1 MGRRRKKR
9 SMMDYIRIPRF
20 SLDLDEEVKK
30 SVFIL
35 FVVILGM
42 LGIFSIVDMAGVMGE
57 HYKQFLLD
65 WFGWGKWLPPVML
78 VFLAYALY
86 DEERFE
92 LKKSNYLGLILFVIF
107 FQSLLLLFVERES
120 WELLLTTGSGGG
132 KLGYFFA
139 DLMVTYIGFFPALL
153 LSLGMIVVSVIL
165 MFDTTLYNLFGSE
178 SWFAKIMSPFSF
190 VLRKVFGL
198 RRKDNEEEEEE
209 DEEVEEEE
217 EEDDEEEDEEAEEG
231 DEEEEEEEDEED
243 EEEVEETPYVTSK
256 LLPEQEESIGP
267 WWENQRNKNFKIPF
281 SLLENKKGKASSG
294 DIDHNKEVIR
304 STLESFGINVSM
316 QGVSVGPT
324 VTQYT
329 FKPADGVKLSKITT
343 LSNDL
348 ALALAAKSIRI
359 EAPIPGKPLVGVEVP
374 NDTKAMVGVREIL
387 ASKAY
392 RERKSNTYLA
402 LGKDVAGK
410 ACLSNLERM
419 PHLLVAGTTNSGK
432 SVCLNTIIASLMYQ
446 NTPNDLRFI
455 MVDPKRVELTEYN
468 DIPYQLCPVI
478 TDVPKTVNALKWCL
492 GEMNKRFDLL
502 QEEGAKNIQS
512 YNETA
517 ETRMPYIVFIIDELA
532 DLMVAAAKEVEAP
545 IIRLAQMS
553 RAVGI
558 HLILATQRPSVNIIT
573 GLIKA
578 NMPARIAFS
587 VASNMDSR
595 TILDTSGAEKLIGQ
609 GDMLFMNAEIPTP
622 VRIQGAFL
630 SDDEIKKIVNHVKKK
645 GGKCNYLDGI
655 TGKKQ
660 VGLNGLTSMEVEDG
674 DELLGEAKETAIN
687 MGKASASLFQR
698 KFRIG
703 YSRAANIIDTLED
716 QGVVGPANGSKPRE
730 VLISKEQYAAMLN
743 QGVSGM
749 SVHSREEA
757 IAPDNYLGS
766 EDEDEVPPVFS
777 SEEDEED
784 EDDKE
789 DVEDENEEENEDS
802 DDNEDEEDD
811 GEEDEE
817 NEEDDKDEEDEG
829 EESEKNEEDED
840 DGKYFSK

>member
-20 SLDLDEEVKK
+20 SLDLDEEVRK
-30 SVFIL
+30 SIFIL
-35 FVVILGM
+35 LIVIFGM

-65 WFGWGKWLPPVML
+65 WFGWGKWLPPVMF

-92 LKKSNYLGLILFVIF
+92 IKKSNYLGLILFVIF
-107 FQSLLLLFVERES
+107 FQSLLLLFVERDS
-120 WELLLTTGSGGG
+120 WEVLLLSGSGGG

-165 MFDTTLYNLFGSE
+165 MFDTTLYNLFGAE

-190 VLRKVFGL
+190 ILRKVFRL
-198 RRKDNEEEEEE
+198 EKREKDEEEEEEESEEENEEEEEEEEE
-209 DEEVEEEE
+209 DEEENEEEEEEE
-217 EEDDEEEDEEAEEG
+217 EEDDEEEEKSKDE
-231 DEEEEEEEDEED
+231 
-243 EEEVEETPYVTSK
+243 VPYVTSK
-256 LLPEQEESIGP
+256 LLPEQDDITGP
-267 WWENQRNKNFKIPF
+267 WWENQNNKNFKIPF

-294 DIDHNKEVIR
+294 DMEHNKEVIR

-387 ASKAY
+387 ASRAY
-392 RERKSNTYLA
+392 KDRKSNTYLA

-410 ACLSNLERM
+410 ACLSDLERM

-478 TDVPKTVNALKWCL
+478 TDVPQTVNALKWCL

-502 QEEGAKNIQS
+502 QAEGAKNIQS
-512 YNETA
+512 YNESA
-517 ETRMPYIVFIIDELA
+517 EIRMPYIVFIIDELA
-532 DLMVAAAKEVEAP
+532 DLMVAAGKEVEAP

-558 HLILATQRPSVNIIT
+558 HLI
-573 GLIKA
+573 
-578 NMPARIAFS
+578 
-587 VASNMDSR
+587 
-595 TILDTSGAEKLIGQ
+595 
-609 GDMLFMNAEIPTP
+609 
-622 VRIQGAFL
+622 
-630 SDDEIKKIVNHVKKK
+630 
-645 GGKCNYLDGI
+645 
-655 TGKKQ
+655 
-660 VGLNGLTSMEVEDG
+660 
-674 DELLGEAKETAIN
+674 
-687 MGKASASLFQR
+687 
-698 KFRIG
+698 
-703 YSRAANIIDTLED
+703 
-716 QGVVGPANGSKPRE
+716 
-730 VLISKEQYAAMLN
+730 
-743 QGVSGM
+743 
-749 SVHSREEA
+749 
-757 IAPDNYLGS
+757 
-766 EDEDEVPPVFS
+766 
-777 SEEDEED
+777 
-784 EDDKE
+784 
-789 DVEDENEEENEDS
+789 
-802 DDNEDEEDD
+802 
-811 GEEDEE
+811 
-817 NEEDDKDEEDEG
+817 
-829 EESEKNEEDED
+829 
-840 DGKYFSK
+840 